1 MTEETINQMLT
12 RYNSLVGEVT
22 DKGGRAR
29 ERRSFRDRSDA
40 ERSLEM
46 MESTLRALRSAGS
59 TEDVPTPANEQ
70 EGTQQESRELKKT
83 SGTRK
88 KYADDQQILPTT
100 KANDRRGTAK
110 ERLEK
115 CRASKTV
122 KNWLKVRGNERRARA
137 DLAYFVKEGYVRVK

>member
-22 DKGGRAR
+22 NKGGRAR

-46 MESTLRALRSAGS
+46 MESTLRALRSAGN
-59 TEDVPTPANEQ
+59 TEDVPPPTE
-70 EGTQQESRELKKT
+70 ESRELKKT